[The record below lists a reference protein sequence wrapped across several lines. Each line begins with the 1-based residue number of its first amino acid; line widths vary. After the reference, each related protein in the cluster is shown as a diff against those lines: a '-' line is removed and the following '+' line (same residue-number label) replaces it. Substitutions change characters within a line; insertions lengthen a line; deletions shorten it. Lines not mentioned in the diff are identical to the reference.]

1 MHDAVW
7 EQIMFHSRYLNDIAT
22 PVLLIKQIMQ
32 VTVIQTHGNWNSDA
46 VTVQTFLLVFIST
59 WHGRVTWC
67 CKVAVTKTKSLRT
80 SYLSY
85 RHLNL
90 CWPSHGSAIVA
101 AAAVC
106 LTPFTSHKSALYSN
120 ECLAMS
126 CDLDTQGL
134 TAHYISTKAKL
145 GRARK
150 TCLINGSPVHLRK
163 GSSQGGQ

>member
-1 MHDAVW
+1 MHDTVW
-7 EQIMFHSRYLNDIAT
+7 KQTMFHLRYLNDIA

-32 VTVIQTHGNWNSDA
+32 VTVIQIHCNWTSDA

-67 CKVAVTKTKSLRT
+67 CKVAVTKTKPLRT

-85 RHLNL
+85 CHRNL

-120 ECLAMS
+120 ECLAVS

-134 TAHYISTKAKL
+134 TAHCISTKAKL